1 MLFLQNFHSHRHWYM
16 TDILTFWLLNDCLIL
31 AYCMEKWFANYQDII
46 IHANV
51 FSIKVMSVIIMTDKV
66 YACKSINNGQGRS
79 ARERYC
85 AYERYI
91 QRVAIRS
98 YQATYF
104 ISKQVDP
111 TRLAATSIYLFRNWL
126 AYLISHSRP

>member
-1 MLFLQNFHSHRHWYM
+1 
-16 TDILTFWLLNDCLIL
+16 
-31 AYCMEKWFANYQDII
+31 
-46 IHANV
+46 
-51 FSIKVMSVIIMTDKV
+51 MTDKV

-79 ARERYC
+79 AR
-85 AYERYI
+85 ERYI

-111 TRLAATSIYLFRNWL
+111 TRLAATSIYLFRN
-126 AYLISHSRP
+126 